1 MEALVLAKL
10 QAIVL
15 ALVIVT
21 AGCARAGHPGV
32 SRAIDDADI
41 TVRVKTAFLGD
52 PLDSV
57 AKIDVETTRG
67 VVTLSGRVASKAEEA
82 KAMALARAIKGVV
95 DVKSTLQIE

>member
-1 MEALVLAKL
+1 VVAKL
-10 QAIVL
+10 HAVLL
-15 ALVIVT
+15 ALVIVM

-52 PLDSV
+52 LLDSV
-57 AKIDVETTRG
+57 AKIDVETSRG

-82 KAMALARAIKGVV
+82 KAIALARAVKGVV